1 MGENNGVVG
10 RMVNSNLQSAVVLRI
25 LDVLGIF
32 SKDMFDIRNEIYYIS
47 DSTWAG
53 KLKIDDDNQ
62 IIFLYSEKNEYKYMI
77 TKYLSSASKSNWF
90 NLVSLDVEDVDLNKA
105 YISLEIEKELKF
117 REISYMEIS
126 DLLKGFEL
134 IRQYMPSWLRYDPQ
148 KEDLDMLNKF
158 INSIELES
166 ILE

>member
-1 MGENNGVVG
+1 
-10 RMVNSNLQSAVVLRI
+10 MVNSNLQSAVVLRI